1 MTEGAAKILA
11 SLLAAPDE
19 AHSGETLSSLLGV
32 SRNQVW
38 KHIEALRELGY
49 TIEGVAGGGYQLL
62 ACPDRLHAAQIAP
75 GLHTQWLARHYH
87 YFSEVDS
94 TNRIAFEMARE
105 GAPHGTTVVAETQ
118 TQGRGR
124 LQRSFFSPAYEN
136 LYTSIVLRPA
146 MTLDR
151 AATSV
156 LAAAVAVA
164 EAINTTM
171 CQVSA
176 STATVQA
183 SDAPASSRPL
193 DAQRTLGASSKR
205 GNADVSIKWPNDVL
219 LGGLKAAGIL
229 MELQAEATR
238 VGFLILGIGVNLNTP
253 RESFPDEFRA
263 RTTSLAAHAQK
274 KIDRVRFA
282 QDLYN
287 TLEEIFELHFEFGF
301 PVIRSRFDA
310 LCRMPGQPVTISNP
324 HEGDIVGTVQK
335 ITDDGALVVQTD
347 AGKLVRVLAGDV
359 RVRQA

>member
-1 MTEGAAKILA
+1 MTEGAARILA
-11 SLLAAPDE
+11 ALLAVPDKT
-19 AHSGETLSSLLGV
+19 HSGETLSSLLGV

-49 TIEGVAGGGYQLL
+49 AIEGVAGGGYQLL
-62 ACPDRLHAAQIAP
+62 ACPNRLHEAQIAP
-75 GLHTQWLARHYH
+75 GLHTKWLARRYH

-94 TNRIAFEMARE
+94 TNRIAFELARA
-105 GAPHGTTVVAETQ
+105 GAPHGTTVVAEAQ

-136 LYTSIVLRPA
+136 IYTSIVLRPA

-164 EAINTTM
+164 ETIRTTP
-171 CQVSA
+171 
-176 STATVQA
+176 
-183 SDAPASSRPL
+183 D
-193 DAQRTLGASSKR
+193 
-205 GNADVSIKWPNDVL
+205 ADVSIKWPNDVL
-219 LGGLKAAGIL
+219 LGGKKTSGIL

-253 RESFPDEFRA
+253 RENFPDEFRA
-263 RTTSLAAHAQK
+263 RTTSLTAHAK
-274 KIDRVRFA
+274 AKINRVYFA

-287 TLEEIFELHFEFGF
+287 TLEEVLELHFEHGF
-301 PVIRSRFDA
+301 SAIRSRFDA
-310 LCRMPGQPVTISNP
+310 LCQMPGKPVVITNP
-324 HEGDIVGTVQK
+324 QENEITGTVQK
-335 ITDDGALVVQTD
+335 IADDGALIVQTN